1 MSDITFENFTQ
12 QIQSLSYDQTL
23 VLMEKL
29 LESLKTKKNEENYS
43 QLENDITQNS
53 MNNIWKELENDTW

>member
-29 LESLKTKKNEENYS
+29 LESLKTKKNEEKYS

-53 MNNIWKELENDTW
+53 MNTIWKELENDTW

>member
-12 QIQSLSYDQTL
+12 QIQSLSYEQTL

-53 MNNIWKELENDTW
+53 MNTIWKELENDTW

>member
-43 QLENDITQNS
+43 QLENDITHFPNT
-53 MNNIWKELENDTW
+53 LG

>member
-53 MNNIWKELENDTW
+53 MNTIWKELENDTW

>member
-29 LESLKTKKNEENYS
+29 LELLKTKKNEENYS

-53 MNNIWKELENDTW
+53 MNTIWKELENDTW